1 MILVII
7 FIILGLFFCAVSSV
21 GSSTP
26 EPSPKPDTSEG
37 SLDAEFERLQRAVRL
52 VKECRSYNKSRRP
65 RDPRIDLYEEHIDR
79 IPLHNVAELMG
90 ISTMEAR
97 ELLSEARD
105 PSLEIIDAVEALDS
119 NRINW
124 LNELYPPSLTGKE
137 KYLTEIKKELRE
149 LEERHKTLLAYSDCL
164 ATGSVYIPTKPK
176 NVTLE
181 AVKGQIIGGPG
192 LAAAKAISAEKYNS
206 NHPGGMP
213 SSSEMQVAIELSVS
227 KRMEADRLETKIKEL
242 KARVADIEARLI
254 DMDNP
259 EKYAKFVQ
267 CEFGNPR
274 LTREGNI
281 EVVIYGASKTNEEAM
296 ILDEPA
302 IVDGSAIVK
311 AWLNG
316 KQIGESIY
324 CPDGF
329 DGNLERA
336 GFEKGRSLGVY
347 PFISSS
353 FSLPSSSL
361 SPESSSLKTSAP
373 SPSPWSPRPSG
384 PFKRTPQHRKPAPHV
399 WFSCGAVL

>member
-37 SLDAEFERLQRAVRL
+37 SLDAEFERLQRAMRL
-52 VKECRSYNKSRRP
+52 VKECRSYNKSLKFWDSRP
-65 RDPRIDLYEEHIDR
+65 RINLYEERIDR
-79 IPLHNVAELMG
+79 IPLHDVAELMG
-90 ISTMEAR
+90 VSAMEAR

-105 PSLEIIDAVEALDS
+105 PSPEIIDALKKLDS

-124 LNELYPPSLTGKE
+124 TNELYPSSLAGKE

-149 LEERHKTLLAYSDCL
+149 LEERHKTLLAYADSL
-164 ATGSVYIPTKPK
+164 ATGSVYMPTSPK

-206 NHPGGMP
+206 DHPGGMP
-213 SSSEMQVAIELSVS
+213 SSSAMQAAIELSVN

-242 KARVADIEARLI
+242 KAKVADIEARLI
-254 DMDNP
+254 DMDNS

-267 CEFGNPR
+267 CDFGDPR

-281 EVVIYGASKTNEEAM
+281 EVNIYGASKTNEEAM

-316 KQIGESIY
+316 EQIGESIY

-329 DGNLERA
+329 DGNLEKA
-336 GFEKGRSLGVY
+336 GFGKGRSLDA
-347 PFISSS
+347 FS
-353 FSLPSSSL
+353 FNLELLLTALIIPVTREL
-361 SPESSSLKTSAP
+361 KPEDLDSVTFTFEPKTIWAIQ
-373 SPSPWSPRPSG
+373 
-384 PFKRTPQHRKPAPHV
+384 KNPA
-399 WFSCGAVL
+399 A

>member
-37 SLDAEFERLQRAVRL
+37 SLDAEFERLQRAMRL
-52 VKECRSYNKSRRP
+52 VKECRSYNKSLKFWDSRP
-65 RDPRIDLYEEHIDR
+65 SINLYEERIDR
-79 IPLHNVAELMG
+79 IPLHDVAELMG
-90 ISTMEAR
+90 VSAMEAR

-105 PSLEIIDAVEALDS
+105 PSPEIIDALKKLDS

-124 LNELYPPSLTGKE
+124 TNELYPSSLAGKE

-149 LEERHKTLLAYSDCL
+149 LEERHKTLLAYADSL
-164 ATGSVYIPTKPK
+164 ATGSVYMPTSPK

-206 NHPGGMP
+206 DHPGGMP
-213 SSSEMQVAIELSVS
+213 SSSAMQAAIELSVN

-242 KARVADIEARLI
+242 KAKVADIEARLI
-254 DMDNP
+254 DMDNS

-267 CEFGNPR
+267 CDFGDPR

-281 EVVIYGASKTNEEAM
+281 EVNIYGASKTNEEAM

-316 KQIGESIY
+316 EQIGESIY

-329 DGNLERA
+329 DGNLEKA
-336 GFEKGRSLGVY
+336 GFGKGRSLDA
-347 PFISSS
+347 FS
-353 FSLPSSSL
+353 FNLELLLTALIIPVTREL
-361 SPESSSLKTSAP
+361 KPEDLDSVTFTFEPKTIWAIQ
-373 SPSPWSPRPSG
+373 
-384 PFKRTPQHRKPAPHV
+384 KNPA
-399 WFSCGAVL
+399 A

>member
-37 SLDAEFERLQRAVRL
+37 SLDAEFERLQRAMRL
-52 VKECRSYNKSRRP
+52 VKECRSYNKSLKIWDSRP
-65 RDPRIDLYEEHIDR
+65 RINLYEERIDR
-79 IPLHNVAELMG
+79 IPLHDVAELMG
-90 ISTMEAR
+90 VSAMEAR

-105 PSLEIIDAVEALDS
+105 PSPEIIDALKKLDS

-124 LNELYPPSLTGKE
+124 TNELYPSSLAGKE

-149 LEERHKTLLAYSDCL
+149 LEERHKTLLAYADSL
-164 ATGSVYIPTKPK
+164 ATGSVYMPTSPK

-206 NHPGGMP
+206 DHPGGMP
-213 SSSEMQVAIELSVS
+213 SSSAMQAAIELSVN

-242 KARVADIEARLI
+242 KAKVADIEARLI
-254 DMDNP
+254 DMDNS

-267 CEFGNPR
+267 CDFGDPR

-281 EVVIYGASKTNEEAM
+281 EVNIYGASKTNEEAM

-316 KQIGESIY
+316 EQIGESIY

-329 DGNLERA
+329 DGNLEKA
-336 GFEKGRSLGVY
+336 GFGKGRSLDA
-347 PFISSS
+347 FS
-353 FSLPSSSL
+353 FNLELLLTALIIPVTREL
-361 SPESSSLKTSAP
+361 KPEDLDSVTFTFEPKTIWAIQ
-373 SPSPWSPRPSG
+373 
-384 PFKRTPQHRKPAPHV
+384 KNPA
-399 WFSCGAVL
+399 A

>member
-37 SLDAEFERLQRAVRL
+37 SLDAEFERLQRAMRL
-52 VKECRSYNKSRRP
+52 VRECRSYNKSLKLWDSRP
-65 RDPRIDLYEEHIDR
+65 RINLYEERIDR
-79 IPLHNVAELMG
+79 IPLYDVAELMG
-90 ISTMEAR
+90 ISAMEAR

-105 PSLEIIDAVEALDS
+105 PSPEIIDAVEALDS

-124 LNELYPPSLTGKE
+124 ANELYPSSLTGKE

-149 LEERHKTLLAYSDCL
+149 LEERHKALLAYADSL
-164 ATGSVYIPTKPK
+164 ATGSVYMPTSPK

-206 NHPGGMP
+206 DHPGGMP
-213 SSSEMQVAIELSVS
+213 SSSAMQAAIELSVN

-242 KARVADIEARLI
+242 KAKVADIEARPI
-254 DMDNP
+254 DMDNS

-267 CEFGNPR
+267 CEFGDPR

-281 EVVIYGASKTNEEAM
+281 EVNIYGASKTNEEAM

-316 KQIGESIY
+316 EQIGESIY

-329 DGNLERA
+329 DGNLEKA
-336 GFEKGRSLGVY
+336 GFGKGRSLDA
-347 PFISSS
+347 FS
-353 FSLPSSSL
+353 FNLELLLTALIIPVTREL
-361 SPESSSLKTSAP
+361 KPEDLDSVTFTFEPKTIWAIQ
-373 SPSPWSPRPSG
+373 
-384 PFKRTPQHRKPAPHV
+384 KNPA
-399 WFSCGAVL
+399 A

>member
-37 SLDAEFERLQRAVRL
+37 SLDAEFERLQRAMRL
-52 VKECRSYNKSRRP
+52 VKECRSYNKSLKSWDSRP
-65 RDPRIDLYEEHIDR
+65 RINLYEERIDR
-79 IPLHNVAELMG
+79 IPLHDVAELMG
-90 ISTMEAR
+90 VSAMEAR

-105 PSLEIIDAVEALDS
+105 PSPEIIDALKKLDS

-124 LNELYPPSLTGKE
+124 TNELYPSSLAGKE

-149 LEERHKTLLAYSDCL
+149 LEERHKTLLAYADSL
-164 ATGSVYIPTKPK
+164 ATGSVYMPTSPK

-206 NHPGGMP
+206 DHPGGMP
-213 SSSEMQVAIELSVS
+213 SSSAMQAAIELSVN

-242 KARVADIEARLI
+242 KAKVADIEARLI
-254 DMDNP
+254 DMDNS

-267 CEFGNPR
+267 CDFGEPR

-281 EVVIYGASKTNEEAM
+281 EVNIYGASKTNEEAM

-316 KQIGESIY
+316 EQIGESIY
-324 CPDGF
+324 FPDGF
-329 DGNLERA
+329 DGNLEKA
-336 GFEKGRSLGVY
+336 GFGKGRSLDA
-347 PFISSS
+347 FS
-353 FSLPSSSL
+353 FNLELLLTALIIPVTREL
-361 SPESSSLKTSAP
+361 KPEDLDSVTFTFEPKTIWAIQ
-373 SPSPWSPRPSG
+373 
-384 PFKRTPQHRKPAPHV
+384 KNPA
-399 WFSCGAVL
+399 A

>member
-37 SLDAEFERLQRAVRL
+37 SLDAEFERLQRAMRL
-52 VKECRSYNKSRRP
+52 VKECRSYNKSLKFWDSRP
-65 RDPRIDLYEEHIDR
+65 RINLYEERIDR
-79 IPLHNVAELMG
+79 IPLHYVAELMG
-90 ISTMEAR
+90 ISAMEAR

-105 PSLEIIDAVEALDS
+105 PSPEIIDALKKLDS

-124 LNELYPPSLTGKE
+124 TNELYPSSLAGKE

-149 LEERHKTLLAYSDCL
+149 LEERHKTLLAYADSL
-164 ATGSVYIPTKPK
+164 ATGSVYMPTSPK

-206 NHPGGMP
+206 DHLGGMP
-213 SSSEMQVAIELSVS
+213 SSSAMQAAIELSVN

-242 KARVADIEARLI
+242 KAKVADIEARLI
-254 DMDNP
+254 DMDNS

-267 CEFGNPR
+267 CDFGDPR

-281 EVVIYGASKTNEEAM
+281 EVNIYGASKTNEEAM

-316 KQIGESIY
+316 EQIGESIY

-329 DGNLERA
+329 DGNLEKA
-336 GFEKGRSLGVY
+336 GFGKGRSLDA
-347 PFISSS
+347 FS
-353 FSLPSSSL
+353 FNLELLLTALIIPVTREL
-361 SPESSSLKTSAP
+361 KPEDLDSVTFTFEPKTIWAIQ
-373 SPSPWSPRPSG
+373 
-384 PFKRTPQHRKPAPHV
+384 KNPA
-399 WFSCGAVL
+399 A